1 MSCPRE
7 NRERAEELLVCSRGV
22 LARSS
27 AGRLRPEPECE
38 LRTCF
43 QRDID
48 RIIHCKSFRRLKHK
62 TQVFLQPEGDHYRTR
77 LTHTLEVARI
87 ARTISRALMLNED
100 LTEAIALGH
109 DLGHTPFGHAGERAL
124 NEIYPG
130 GFRHY
135 EQSLR
140 VVDRL
145 EKDGR
150 GLNLCEETRTGI
162 LNHTTGQPRRAKL
175 TRPMCAQGCNE
186 ISTLAFYADA
196 DLVGLHI
203 AADAAERNV
212 IRLLN
217 PITSNLTIMRP
228 LLAPSMLNT
237 VVENLKK
244 GNNAGRIFELSN
256 IYVPKAQPVTELPD
270 EIPHLG
276 LAAFGDDEDFFTVKG
291 TMEALADAFGL
302 EFDYERA
309 EDVPYLH
316 PGIAAYVLCG
326 GKRVGVFGKLAN
338 EVTAE
343 LKLPKDSKANH
354 KIFLGELDWQALEAA
369 MPEGMRYRPI
379 PEFATVTRDLAL
391 VVEENMPCG
400 TLTAEIRKACKQVG
414 DVELFDIYRGEQV
427 GEGKKSMAFKISF
440 VPTDKALTPKDLDRF
455 MNKILGNLKH
465 KLGIDLR

>member
-100 LTEAIALGH
+100 LTESIALGH

-124 NEIYPG
+124 NDIFPG

-150 GLNLCEETRTGI
+150 GLNLCSETRIGI
-162 LNHTTGQPRRAKL
+162 LNHTTGIPRGSL
-175 TRPMCAQGCNE
+175 E
-186 ISTLAFYADA
+186 ADVVRLSDRIA
-196 DLVGLHI
+196 YINHDL
-203 AADAAERNV
+203 DDAERAG
-212 IRLLN
+212 I
-217 PITSNLTIMRP
+217 
-228 LLAPSMLNT
+228 LAPGDEPEIIRERLGERNSERINSIVTDVIETSAELDVILMSPDITEAVQVFTDFMYAEVYKNP
-237 VVENLKK
+237 VAK
-244 GNNAGRIFELSN
+244 GEESKVGN
-256 IYVPKAQPVTELPD
+256 ILYSIWEYYVNHPEKLPADYRAIAD
-270 EIPHLG
+270 EEGI
-276 LAAFGDDEDFFTVKG
+276 
-291 TMEALADAFGL
+291 
-302 EFDYERA
+302 ERA
-309 EDVPYLH
+309 ATD
-316 PGIAAYVLCG
+316 YV
-326 GKRVGVFGKLAN
+326 
-338 EVTAE
+338 
-343 LKLPKDSKANH
+343 S
-354 KIFLGELDWQALEAA
+354 
-369 MPEGMRYRPI
+369 GM
-379 PEFATVTRDLAL
+379 
-391 VVEENMPCG
+391 
-400 TLTAEIRKACKQVG
+400 
-414 DVELFDIYRGEQV
+414 
-427 GEGKKSMAFKISF
+427 
-440 VPTDKALTPKDLDRF
+440 TDKYVMDVYYDLFIPKSWQVR
-455 MNKILGNLKH
+455 
-465 KLGIDLR
+465 